1 MISVQV
7 QVPLVAATAVAPG
20 EARDPGSADGS
31 ATTEGAAFAD
41 LFAGLLPA
49 QPGVALTVPGGMEAQ
64 SPATEPGREPPA
76 ALPDPALDVAVAIEH
91 ALAVAVA
98 VAPTSIAPPGAARS
112 TDGTEPRRG
121 LEPSRAG
128 TPPLSGNAKAGW
140 DGANSDAAGTATPA
154 IAREPV
160 VAVPGAEA
168 GTRTVPPVADPQV
181 NSPQS
186 AESAPAPRLAEV
198 PVQPGPR
205 TTPAAA
211 PETLSTLR
219 IESPMGTQ
227 RWRDEL
233 SGSVSILVRNATSEA
248 EIRVTPAELGPV
260 HARISIEGG
269 TASVFFSAPTQEA
282 RDALE
287 GALDALRERLA
298 ESGLTLAESGVS
310 GEPAS
315 RAANQDDRE
324 APEGRGGALA
334 EGATPSASSTPGRR
348 HDGLIDLYA

>member
-7 QVPLVAATAVAPG
+7 QVPLVAATAAAPG
-20 EARDPGSADGS
+20 GARDPGAADGP
-31 ATTEGAAFAD
+31 APTEAAAFAD
-41 LFAGLLPA
+41 LFASLLPV
-49 QPGVALTVPGGMEAQ
+49 QPGVALTAPGGTEAQ
-64 SPATEPGREPPA
+64 SPETEPGPELPA

-98 VAPTSIAPPGAARS
+98 VAPTHIAPPGAARS
-112 TDGTEPRRG
+112 TDGGEPRRG

-128 TPPLSGNAKAGW
+128 TAPVSGNAKAGR
-140 DGANSDAAGTATPA
+140 DGADPDAGSTATPA
-154 IAREPV
+154 IAREPF
-160 VAVPGAEA
+160 VAVPGPEA
-168 GTRTVPPVADPQV
+168 GTRSVPPIADSQANTPQTT
-181 NSPQS
+181 
-186 AESAPAPRLAEV
+186 ESAPAHRPPEV

-205 TTPAAA
+205 TALAAA
-211 PETLSTLR
+211 PETLSPLR
-219 IESPMGTQ
+219 IESQLGTQ

-233 SGSVSILVRNATSEA
+233 SGSVSILVRNAVSEA

-269 TASVFFSAPTQEA
+269 TASVFFSAPSQEA

-287 GALDALRERLA
+287 AALDALRERLA

-315 RAANQDDRE
+315 RAADRNDRE
-324 APEGRGGALA
+324 APEDRRGALA
-334 EGATPSASSTPGRR
+334 GGATPSAETMPGRR
-348 HDGLIDLYA
+348 RDGLIDLYA